1 MSRSYKK
8 NPIVKEDRSHRDGK
22 KEANN
27 SIRSKLKQGVEIGN
41 GSSYKKHF
49 ESWDICDCSD
59 RCSKEQAIAYYNA
72 NKYNLQDEY
81 KTLDEWLKAWKKWY
95 KNK

>member
-1 MSRSYKK
+1 MSRSFKK
-8 NPIVKEDRSHRDGK
+8 SPVIKEDRSHKDGK
-22 KEANN
+22 KKANK

-49 ESWDICDCSD
+49 DSWDICDCID
-59 RCSKEQAIAYYNA
+59 RCSEAQAIEEYNA
-72 NKYNLQDEY
+72 NKYNLQDEF
-81 KTLDEWLKAWKKWY
+81 KTLEEWLKAWKKWY